1 MVECKDTFE
10 FKKLKD
16 MSSYI
21 INTEDSR
28 MQDFFI
34 ANDMHFLFEKNQV
47 EEILNK
53 RKEMMQLDERRF
65 VESLGL
71 EYVD

>member
-1 MVECKDTFE
+1 
-10 FKKLKD
+10 

>member
-1 MVECKDTFE
+1 
-10 FKKLKD
+10 
-16 MSSYI
+16 
-21 INTEDSR
+21 